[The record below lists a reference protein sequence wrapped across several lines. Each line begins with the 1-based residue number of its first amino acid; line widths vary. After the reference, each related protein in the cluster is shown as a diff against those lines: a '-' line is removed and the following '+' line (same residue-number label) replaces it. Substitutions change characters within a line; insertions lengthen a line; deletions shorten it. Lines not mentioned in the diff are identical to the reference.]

1 MSVKTIT
8 KDELRRHFHKE
19 GLILQGCGGDP
30 QEWVDGVN
38 EMFTRDGILLN
49 GTKFQNCSVFEHDNL
64 TCILYPFDDEV
75 DVHIGK
81 LAMWRIQ
88 TRPNFGGVWLSD
100 FVENELGGY
109 LTPGEPEVRK
119 PDCPLIGQNGNIFN
133 LMAIASKTLNENG
146 MEVEAKEMCQR
157 IHGADSYYKA
167 LDIIGEYV
175 NITSVDDSMDDSDL
189 DEDLSSAEE
198 NNTMTFG
205 GM

>member
-1 MSVKTIT
+1 MSVKTINPN
-8 KDELRRHFHKE
+8 ELRRHFHKE

-30 QEWVDGVN
+30 QEWVDGIN
-38 EMFTRDGILLN
+38 EMFTRDGILMN
-49 GTKFQNCSVFEHDNL
+49 GTKFQNCSVFEHEGR
-64 TCILYPFDDEV
+64 TCILYPFGEDV
-75 DVHIGK
+75 DVNIGR
-81 LAMWRIQ
+81 LAIWRIQ
-88 TRPNFGGVWLSD
+88 THPNFGGVWMSD

-109 LTPGEPEVRK
+109 LTPEEQEVRK

-133 LMAIASKTLNENG
+133 LMAIASRTLDENG
-146 MEVEAKEMCQR
+146 MEAQALEMRQR

-175 NITSVDDSMDDSDL
+175 NITSVDDGMDDGDF
-189 DEDLSSAEE
+189 DEDLSSEEE

>member
-1 MSVKTIT
+1 MSVKTINPN
-8 KDELRRHFHKE
+8 ELRRHFHKE

-30 QEWVDGVN
+30 QEWVDGIN
-38 EMFTRDGILLN
+38 EMFTRDGILMS
-49 GTKFQNCSVFEHDNL
+49 GTKFQNCSVFEHEGR
-64 TCILYPFDDEV
+64 TCILYPFGEDV
-75 DVHIGK
+75 DVNIGR
-81 LAMWRIQ
+81 LAIWRIQ
-88 TRPNFGGVWLSD
+88 THPTFGGVWMSD

-109 LTPGEPEVRK
+109 LTPEEPEVRK

-133 LMAIASKTLNENG
+133 LMAIASRTLDENG
-146 MEVEAKEMCQR
+146 MEAQALEMRQR

-175 NITSVDDSMDDSDL
+175 NITSVDDGMDDGDF
-189 DEDLSSAEE
+189 DEDLSSEEE